1 MSMYLPNPA
10 VRRAESDPVE
20 FIELPPMAHEG
31 DGETSMSVDASEI
44 RGATQ
49 PQARVDLTRRAGNYV
64 TELVPKSSGDSE
76 DVRSIIHDLHYH
88 ITRHGPPQSLLK
100 QLVAP
105 VETRMLSWTNLPLA
119 DVLDGRA
126 RVAFGYDGAE
136 LEAEHGGPARLLV
149 PHLHLW
155 KSASESAAGSY
166 WTRTSQ
172 ASGRCRLPQLRRPMA
187 GAAVLGRLIQAL
199 AGGHRRGNV
208 PRDGRGIL
216 SWPRSRARWTPFS
229 QGCLPAC
236 GAHCLRPPAWRAS
249 VPECASP
256 SVASDTPTA
265 SPMWRSGTAPALRSG
280 ERSGR
285 SVALVRAAMRDR
297 DPALGR

>member
-105 VETRMLSWTNLPLA
+105 VETRMLLWTNLPLA

-126 RVAFGYDGAE
+126 RWRSVTTAPSWRPSMAV
-136 LEAEHGGPARLLV
+136 RLGC
-149 PHLHLW
+149 W
-155 KSASESAAGSY
+155 CRIS
-166 WTRTSQ
+166 T
-172 ASGRCRLPQLRRPMA
+172 SGRAPVSPRP
-187 GAAVLGRLIQAL
+187 AAT
-199 AGGHRRGNV
+199 
-208 PRDGRGIL
+208 GRG
-216 SWPRSRARWTPFS
+216 RARPL
-229 QGCLPAC
+229 GGVGYHNYADP
-236 GAHCLRPPAWRAS
+236 WR
-249 VPECASP
+249 EQRYWG
-256 SVASDTPTA
+256 D
-265 SPMWRSGTAPALRSG
+265 
-280 ERSGR
+280 
-285 SVALVRAAMRDR
+285 
-297 DPALGR
+297 